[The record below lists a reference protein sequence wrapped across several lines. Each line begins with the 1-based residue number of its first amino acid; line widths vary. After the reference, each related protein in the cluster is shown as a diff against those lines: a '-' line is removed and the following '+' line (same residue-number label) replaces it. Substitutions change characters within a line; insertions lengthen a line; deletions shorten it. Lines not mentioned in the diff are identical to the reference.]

1 MTKRELIE
9 AVANARPHL
18 PRRDVETLVNA
29 VFKTLSEALTRG
41 ERIEIRG
48 FGSFIVKRRN
58 AREGLNP
65 KTGEAVSVAAKRVPF
80 FKAGKELKLRVDR
93 KPIDGVSQ
101 PPTAPS
107 PSRDAAVSRE
117 EGATPLV
124 GATAAPREDH

>member
-9 AVANARPHL
+9 AVIEARSHI
-18 PRRDVETLVNA
+18 PRREVEALVNA
-29 VFKTLSEALTRG
+29 LFATLADALARG

-65 KTGEAVSVAAKRVPF
+65 KTGEVVSVMAKRVPF

-93 KPIDGVSQ
+93 KSPAYGGDG
-101 PPTAPS
+101 AA
-107 PSRDAAVSRE
+107 RAAVSS
-117 EGATPLV
+117 EG
-124 GATAAPREDH
+124 

>member
-9 AVANARPHL
+9 TVADARPHL

-29 VFKTLSEALTRG
+29 VFKALSEALTRG

-65 KTGEAVSVAAKRVPF
+65 KTGEVVSVAAKRVPF

-93 KPIDGVSQ
+93 KPTSDGEA
-101 PPTAPS
+101 APS
-107 PSRDAAVSRE
+107 GDALGRGLRD
-117 EGATPLV
+117 V
-124 GATAAPREDH
+124 GASLEETPAAAAAPGEES